1 MLLLLSRPPGLTP
14 LEHQPHPAFNS
25 SGSKLHDSLLHSQ
38 VFCTGDYQ
46 TGEAKRSHRNV
57 KDVICRPASSCQGS
71 SRKKKHTSKSP
82 SGSRCSVLSQP
93 PGGRGCCR
101 EPREHGSFLLQ
112 RSRRT
117 PTTPNGPTSPRS
129 IKLPPCLLALFLH
142 FFFCSVKLW
151 HCQAC
156 YHLWLKIFTV
166 GSANSC
172 HDEQTLHTALVLANT
187 LHLFYYY
194 YF

>member
-1 MLLLLSRPPGLTP
+1 MTRSFIRRCSALVITKLEKQNAATEMSKMLFAVRP
-14 LEHQPHPAFNS
+14 
-25 SGSKLHDSLLHSQ
+25 
-38 VFCTGDYQ
+38 VR
-46 TGEAKRSHRNV
+46 AKAAAV
-57 KDVICRPASSCQGS
+57 
-71 SRKKKHTSKSP
+71 KKKHTSKSP

-93 PGGRGCCR
+93 PGGRGCCG

-142 FFFCSVKLW
+142 FYFCSVKLW

-172 HDEQTLHTALVLANT
+172 HDEQTLHTALMLANT